1 MPPAD
6 TRHLGCQSRMG
17 FLAHFL
23 LLLHG
28 VFRVAAL
35 VVSARACLVAG
46 KLEVLSELVEPIVQ
60 SLGCVLWGIEFVS
73 QGRQTQLRVFIDK
86 ESGIGLE
93 DCEAVSRQFSAVLDV
108 EDPIAGEYTLE
119 VSSPGLDRPL
129 FTLEQYAD
137 LAGNQVNMRLRVP
150 FEGRR
155 KYRGVIQ
162 GVEGDEV
169 VIVCED
175 HEYLFPFDTIE
186 KANVIPQF

>member
-1 MPPAD
+1 M
-6 TRHLGCQSRMG
+6 
-17 FLAHFL
+17 
-23 LLLHG
+23 
-28 VFRVAAL
+28 
-35 VVSARACLVAG
+35 AG

-93 DCEAVSRQFSAVLDV
+93 DCEAVSRQFGAVLDV

-155 KYRGVIQ
+155 KYRGVIR

-169 VIVCED
+169 IIVCED